1 MSLGCLTLL
10 LPQMGKADGGT
21 DWKVIAKAFVTEPVG
36 SMRTTRD
43 ARKAIKALH
52 GAAEALS

>member
-1 MSLGCLTLL
+1 ML